1 MKRLIK
7 NGQCLV
13 DGHLQVQD
21 ILIADGKIEKFG
33 QHLAANV
40 PVGQIIDAQ
49 GLFVSPGLVDLHVH
63 LREPGQTDKET
74 VKTGSLAAAHG
85 GYTTIAAMP
94 NVIPAPDTP
103 KRMQDMLA
111 LNQRDGAVHMVQ
123 YATITTDRGGDE
135 LVDMAGLKA
144 AGAFAFSNDGNGVQT
159 ACTMYQGMKQAAAL
173 NMAVVAHAE
182 DDSLT
187 YGGVMH
193 EGGVSKR
200 LGLPGIPS
208 VSETAQVARD
218 VALAAA
224 TGVHY
229 HVCHVSSAATVQVIR
244 AAKAAGVNVTCEV
257 SPHHLLL
264 SDETIT
270 SDNAMLKMNPPL
282 GSERDR
288 QALIAGLLDGTI
300 DVIATDHAPH
310 TDAEKAQSML
320 KAPFGITGSETAFAM
335 LYTRF
340 VKTGLFSLAQLI
352 NWMAVQPAVLFGLNA
367 GQLTEGAPADLALF
381 DLTTPFT
388 INANDFLSK
397 GHNSPFIGEQVL
409 GKTVRTIVSGQDVYP
424 LRDIN

>member
-1 MKRLIK
+1 MRRLIK

-13 DGHLQVQD
+13 DGDLQVRD
-21 ILIADGKIEKFG
+21 ILIADDKIEKIG
-33 QHLAANV
+33 EHLTASV
-40 PVGQIIDAQ
+40 PVDQIIDAQ

-74 VKTGSLAAAHG
+74 VRTGSLAAAHG

-103 KRMQDMLA
+103 ERLKNMLA
-111 LNQRDGAVHMVQ
+111 LNQRDGAVHVVQ

-159 ACTMYQGMKQAAAL
+159 AGTMYQAMKQAAKL
-173 NMAVVAHAE
+173 KLAVVAHAE

-193 EGGVSKR
+193 EGDVSKQ

-218 VALAAA
+218 VVLAAA

-229 HVCHVSSAATVQVIR
+229 HVCHVSSVATVQVIR
-244 AAKAAGVNVTCEV
+244 AAKAAGVHVTCEV

-264 SDETIT
+264 SDEEINR
-270 SDNAMLKMNPPL
+270 DNAMLKMNPPL
-282 GSERDR
+282 GSEQDR

-300 DVIATDHAPH
+300 DLIATDHAPH

-335 LYTRF
+335 LYTQF

-352 NWMAVQPAVLFGLNA
+352 NWMAIQPAKLFGLNA
-367 GQLTEGAPADLALF
+367 GELAEDKPADITLF
-381 DLTTPFT
+381 DLTTPYT
-388 INANDFLSK
+388 IKATDFLSK
-397 GHNSPFIGEQVL
+397 GHNSPFIGEQVV
-409 GKTVRTIVSGQDVYP
+409 GKTIRTVVSG
-424 LRDIN
+424 RDAYIDKR

>member
-7 NGQCLV
+7 NGQCLIN
-13 DGHLQVQD
+13 GHLQVRD
-21 ILIADGKIEKFG
+21 ILIQNGRIAQIAQHIGADI
-33 QHLAANV
+33 
-40 PVGQIIDAQ
+40 PVDQIIDAQ

-103 KRMQDMLA
+103 ERLHEMLA
-111 LNQRDGAVHMVQ
+111 LNQRDGAVHVVQ

-159 ACTMYQGMKQAAAL
+159 AGTMYQAMLQAAQL
-173 NMAVVAHAE
+173 KMAVVAHAE

-193 EGGVSKR
+193 EGNASKR
-200 LGLPGIPS
+200 LGLPGILS

-224 TGVHY
+224 TGAHY

-264 SDETIT
+264 SDEDIT

-282 GSERDR
+282 GSEQDR

-300 DVIATDHAPH
+300 DLIATDHAPH

-335 LYTRF
+335 LYTKF

-352 NWMAVQPAVLFGLNA
+352 NWMAVQPAALFGLNA
-367 GQLTEGAPADLALF
+367 GELTEGAPADVALF
-381 DLTTPFT
+381 DLTTPTT
-388 INANDFLSK
+388 IKATDFLSK
-397 GHNSPFIGEQVL
+397 GHNSPFIGERVV
-409 GKTVRTIVSGQDVYP
+409 GRTVRTLVAGKDAYVS
-424 LRDIN
+424 RR

>member
-13 DGHLQVQD
+13 DGHLQVRD
-21 ILIADGKIEKFG
+21 LLIVDGKIAKIS
-33 QHLAANV
+33 QHITAAT
-40 PVGQIIDAQ
+40 PVDQIVDAQ
-49 GLFVSPGLVDLHVH
+49 GLFMSPGLVDLHVH

-103 KRMQDMLA
+103 ERMRDMLV
-111 LNQRDGAVHMVQ
+111 LNQRDGAVHLVQ
-123 YATITTDRGGDE
+123 YATITTARGGDE
-135 LVDMAGLKA
+135 LVDMPGLKD

-159 ACTMYQGMKQAAAL
+159 AGTMYQAMIQAARL

-193 EGGVSKR
+193 EGSVSKR

-224 TGVHY
+224 TGAHY

-264 SDETIT
+264 SDEKIT
-270 SDNAMLKMNPPL
+270 RDNAMLKMNPPL
-282 GSERDR
+282 GSEQDR

-335 LYTRF
+335 LYTKF
-340 VKTGLFSLAQLI
+340 VKSGLFSLAQLI
-352 NWMAVQPAVLFGLNA
+352 NWMSVSPAELFGLNA
-367 GQLTEGAPADLALF
+367 GKLTEGQSADIALF

-388 INANDFLSK
+388 IHSDDFLSK

-409 GKTVRTIVSGQDVYP
+409 GKTVRTIVSGTDAY
-424 LRDIN
+424 LSKD

>member
-1 MKRLIK
+1 MKRLLK

-13 DGHLQVQD
+13 DGYLQVQD
-21 ILIADGKIEKFG
+21 ILIVDGKIAEISD
-33 QHLAANV
+33 HITADI
-40 PVGQIIDAQ
+40 PIDQIIDAQ

-63 LREPGQTDKET
+63 LREPGQTAKET

-103 KRMQDMLA
+103 ERMRAMLA
-111 LNQRDGAVHMVQ
+111 LNQRDGAVHLVQ

-135 LVDMAGLKA
+135 LVDMPGLKD

-159 ACTMYQGMKQAAAL
+159 AGTMYQAMLQAASL
-173 NMAVVAHAE
+173 KMAVVAHAE

-193 EGGVSKR
+193 EGSVSKQ

-264 SDETIT
+264 SDQNIT
-270 SDNAMLKMNPPL
+270 SDNAMFKMNPPL
-282 GSERDR
+282 GSEQDR

-335 LYTRF
+335 LYTKF
-340 VKTGLFSLAQLI
+340 VKPGLFSLAQLI
-352 NWMAVQPAVLFGLNA
+352 NWMAVQPAELFGLNA
-367 GQLTEGAPADLALF
+367 GQLTEGQPADMALF
-381 DLTTPFT
+381 DLTTPST
-388 INANDFLSK
+388 INSDDFLSK

-409 GKTVRTIVSGQDVYP
+409 GRTVRTIVSGEDAFVSQG
-424 LRDIN
+424 

>member
-1 MKRLIK
+1 MTKRLIK
-7 NGQCLV
+7 NGQCLI
-13 DGHLQVQD
+13 DGRLQVRD
-21 ILIADGKIEKFG
+21 ILIENDQIKMIGEHLNEPAD
-33 QHLAANV
+33 
-40 PVGQIIDAQ
+40 QIINAQ
-49 GLFVSPGLVDLHVH
+49 GLFVSPGLVDVHVH

-94 NVIPAPDTP
+94 NVLPTPDTP
-103 KRMQDMLA
+103 ARMRDMLA
-111 LNQRDGAVHMVQ
+111 LNKRDGAVHILQ

-135 LVDMAGLKA
+135 IVDMAALKD

-159 ACTMYQGMKQAAAL
+159 AGTMYQAMKQAAQL

-193 EGGVSKR
+193 EGAVSQQ

-264 SDETIT
+264 SDQNIIT
-270 SDNAMLKMNPPL
+270 DNAMLKMNPPL
-282 GSERDR
+282 GSETDR
-288 QALIAGLLDGTI
+288 QALISGLLDGTI
-300 DVIATDHAPH
+300 DMIATDHAPH

-320 KAPFGITGSETAFAM
+320 KAPFGITGSETAFEM

-340 VKTGLFSLAQLI
+340 VADGKFSLAQLI
-352 NWMAVQPAVLFGLNA
+352 NWMAVKPAQIFNVEA
-367 GQLTEGAPADLALF
+367 GSLRVNNTADLALF
-381 DLTTPFT
+381 DLTTPHT
-388 INANDFLSK
+388 ISRDEFLSK
-397 GHNSPFIGEQVL
+397 GHNSPFIGEQVM
-409 GKTVRTIVSGQDVYP
+409 GQTVRTIVDGQDAFVSQP
-424 LRDIN
+424 VI

>member
-1 MKRLIK
+1 MMKRLIK

-13 DGHLQVQD
+13 NGHLQVRD
-21 ILIADGKIEKFG
+21 ILIADGKIARIG
-33 QHLAANV
+33 QHLSGIT
-40 PVGQIIDAQ
+40 PVDQIIDAQ
-49 GLFVSPGLVDLHVH
+49 GLFVSPGLVDVHVH
-63 LREPGQTDKET
+63 LREPGQTAKET

-103 KRMQDMLA
+103 ERLKAMLA

-159 ACTMYQGMKQAAAL
+159 AGTMYQAMQQAAQL

-187 YGGVMH
+187 FGGVMH
-193 EGGVSKR
+193 EGSVSKR

-224 TGVHY
+224 TGAHY

-264 SDETIT
+264 SDEDIT

-282 GSERDR
+282 GSEQDR
-288 QALIAGLLDGTI
+288 QALITGLLDGTI
-300 DVIATDHAPH
+300 DLIATDHAPH

-335 LYTRF
+335 LYTKF

-352 NWMAVQPAVLFGLNA
+352 NWMAASPAARFGLNA
-367 GQLTEGAPADLALF
+367 GQLMAGAPADVVLF

-388 INANDFLSK
+388 IQAADFLSK
-397 GHNSPFIGEQVL
+397 GHNSPFIGQQVL
-409 GKTVRTIVSGQDVYP
+409 GKTIRTLVSGKDAYISRP
-424 LRDIN
+424 

>member
-13 DGHLQVQD
+13 DGHLQVRD
-21 ILIADGKIEKFG
+21 ILIADGKIAKIG
-33 QHLAANV
+33 QHLSAET
-40 PVGQIIDAQ
+40 PVNQIIDAQ
-49 GLFVSPGLVDLHVH
+49 GLFVSPGLVDVHVH
-63 LREPGQTDKET
+63 LREPGQTAKET
-74 VKTGSLAAAHG
+74 VETGSLAAAHG

-103 KRMQDMLA
+103 ERLKAMLA

-159 ACTMYQGMKQAAAL
+159 AGTMYQAMRQAAQL
-173 NMAVVAHAE
+173 KMAVVAHAE
-182 DDSLT
+182 DDTLT

-193 EGGVSKR
+193 EGSVSRR

-264 SDETIT
+264 SDEDIT

-282 GSERDR
+282 GSEQDR

-300 DVIATDHAPH
+300 DLIATDHAPH

-335 LYTRF
+335 LYTKF

-352 NWMAVQPAVLFGLNA
+352 DWMAASPAAQFGLNA
-367 GQLTEGAPADLALF
+367 GRLIEGAPADVVMF

-388 INANDFLSK
+388 VQATDFLSK
-397 GHNSPFIGEQVL
+397 GHNSPFIGKQVL
-409 GKTVRTIVSGQDVYP
+409 GKTVRTLVSG
-424 LRDIN
+424 RDAYINQP

>member
-13 DGHLQVQD
+13 DGHLQVRD
-21 ILIADGKIEKFG
+21 ILIADGKIAKIG
-33 QHLAANV
+33 QHLSAET
-40 PVGQIIDAQ
+40 PVNQIIDAQ
-49 GLFVSPGLVDLHVH
+49 GLFVSPGLVDVHVH
-63 LREPGQTDKET
+63 LREPGQTAKET
-74 VKTGSLAAAHG
+74 VETGSLAAAHG

-103 KRMQDMLA
+103 ERLKAMLA

-159 ACTMYQGMKQAAAL
+159 AGTMYQAMRQAAQL
-173 NMAVVAHAE
+173 KMAVVAHAE
-182 DDSLT
+182 DDTLT

-193 EGGVSKR
+193 EGSVSRR

-264 SDETIT
+264 SDEDIT

-282 GSERDR
+282 DSEQDR

-300 DVIATDHAPH
+300 DLIATDHAPH

-335 LYTRF
+335 LYTKF

-352 NWMAVQPAVLFGLNA
+352 DWMAASPAAQFGLNA
-367 GQLTEGAPADLALF
+367 GRLIEGAPADVVMF

-388 INANDFLSK
+388 VQATDFLSK
-397 GHNSPFIGEQVL
+397 GHNSPFIGKQVL
-409 GKTVRTIVSGQDVYP
+409 GKTVRTLVSG
-424 LRDIN
+424 RDAYINQP

>member
-7 NGQCLV
+7 NGQCLI
-13 DGHLQVQD
+13 DGHLQVRD
-21 ILIADGKIEKFG
+21 ILIKDGKIAQIN
-33 QHLAANV
+33 QHISADM
-40 PVGQIIDAQ
+40 PVNQIIDAQ

-103 KRMQDMLA
+103 ERLRDMLA
-111 LNQRDGAVHMVQ
+111 LNQRDGAVHVVQ

-159 ACTMYQGMKQAAAL
+159 AGTMYQAMLQAAQL
-173 NMAVVAHAE
+173 KMAVVAHAE

-193 EGGVSKR
+193 EGSVSKR

-224 TGVHY
+224 TGAHY

-244 AAKAAGVNVTCEV
+244 SAKAAGVNVTCEV

-264 SDETIT
+264 SDEDIT
-270 SDNAMLKMNPPL
+270 RDNAMFKMNPPL
-282 GSERDR
+282 GSEEDQ

-300 DVIATDHAPH
+300 DLIATDHAPH

-335 LYTRF
+335 LYTKF
-340 VKTGLFSLAQLI
+340 VKTGRFSLAQLI

-367 GQLTEGAPADLALF
+367 GELAEGVPADIAIF
-381 DLTTPFT
+381 DLTTPAT
-388 INANDFLSK
+388 IEAANFLSK

-409 GKTVRTIVSGQDVYP
+409 GKTVRTLVSGKDAYVSGH
-424 LRDIN
+424 